1 MRLATSSSARFGAA
15 SPTQLCERNRTS
27 SQGRRREG
35 RILRGQARHGG
46 RDARG
51 KCGRER
57 LAQREPRRIVLGI
70 DPPGDRGEGKTAAA
84 QCAAQL
90 C

>member
-1 MRLATSSSARFGAA
+1 
-15 SPTQLCERNRTS
+15 LCERNRTS